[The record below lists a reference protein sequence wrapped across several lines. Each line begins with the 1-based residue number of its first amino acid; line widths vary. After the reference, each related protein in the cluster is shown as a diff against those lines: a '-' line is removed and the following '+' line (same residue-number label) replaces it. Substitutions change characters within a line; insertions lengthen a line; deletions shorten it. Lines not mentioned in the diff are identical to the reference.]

1 MIPSISSISEQTIQ
15 PHISLNSNVRGLKPS
30 ATLAINEL
38 SNSLI
43 EQGKKIYKFGLGQSP
58 FPVPPIV
65 VEALEENAFQ
75 KDYLPVKGLL
85 PLRVAVAEFNEEVL
99 GISCS
104 FEDVIIGPGSK
115 ELLFL
120 LQLVYGGDLILPAPS
135 WVSYVPQASIIGNQ
149 VYWLP
154 TQEQKDWR
162 LNPET
167 LEAHCKQHP
176 NRPQI
181 LLLNYPNN
189 PIGTTYS
196 REELKAIAVVA
207 QKYQVLVLS
216 DEIYGEVHYEG
227 EHISIA
233 SFYPQG
239 TIVSSGL
246 SKWCGAGGWRLGT
259 FTFPSNLRYLLDA
272 MAAVASETFTSVSA
286 PIQYAA
292 IRAFEG
298 GDEIDVYLRDS
309 RRILKVIGEA
319 IAEKLRANHVSLP
332 TPKGGFYL
340 FPNFS
345 HYKEKLHER
354 GILTSRDFC
363 QRLLEETGVAI
374 LPASAFGR
382 PENELIARM
391 AYINFDGEKAL
402 EVVHREY
409 ENKALDAVFLAE
421 CCSDTMEGIDVLVE
435 WLKR

>member
-1 MIPSISSISEQTIQ
+1 MVTSTSTISKQKNQ
-15 PHISLNSNVRGLKPS
+15 PYSNLNSNVKGLKPS

-43 EQGKKIYKFGLGQSP
+43 AQGKKVYKFGLGQSP
-58 FPVPPIV
+58 FPVPKSV
-65 VEALEENAFQ
+65 VKALKKNAFQ
-75 KDYLPVKGLL
+75 KDYLPVRGLPKL
-85 PLRVAVAEFNEEVL
+85 CSTVAEHNKRVL
-99 GISCS
+99 GISCDGD
-104 FEDVIIGPGSK
+104 DVLIGPGSK

-120 LQLVYGGDLILPAPS
+120 LQLVYGGDLILPSPS

-149 VYWLP
+149 VHWLE
-154 TQEQKDWR
+154 TKENNDWR
-162 LNPET
+162 LSPET

-196 REELKAIAVVA
+196 ASELEAIAEIA
-207 QKYQVLVLS
+207 QKHQVLVLS

-227 EHISIA
+227 KHISIA
-233 SFYPQG
+233 SFYPEG
-239 TIVSSGL
+239 TVVSSGL

-259 FTFPSNLRYLLDA
+259 FSFPSNLRYLLDA

-298 GDEIDVYLRDS
+298 GDDIDLYLRDS
-309 RRILKVIGEA
+309 RRVLKIIGKT
-319 IAEKLRANHVSLP
+319 IADKLSANHVSLP
-332 TPKGGFYL
+332 KPKGGFYL

-345 HYKEKLHER
+345 HYKEKLNAR
-354 GILTSRDFC
+354 GIFTSSDFC
-363 QRLLEETGVAI
+363 QRLLEETGVAV
-374 LPASAFGR
+374 LPANAFGR
-382 PENELIARM
+382 PDDELIARM
-391 AYINFDGEKAL
+391 AYVNFDGKKAL
-402 EVVHREY
+402 
-409 ENKALDAVFLAE
+409 KAARKKYADKPLDAAFLRKY
-421 CCSDTMEGIDVLVE
+421 CSETMEGIEVLVD